1 MKPTYQAC
9 IEKGME
15 HAAAAAAERALG
27 GAGGAGG
34 AAPAA
39 NGKHKVL

>member
-27 GAGGAGG
+27 GGAGG